1 MEDMAMRSTFDLSPL
16 YRSTVGFDRLL
27 DMLDQAVDVEP
38 MPSWPSYN
46 VEKVGE
52 DRYRVVMAVAGF
64 APDEIEIVQKDS
76 ALFVAGR
83 KQPKDQT
90 VQVLHRGISDRP
102 FRQSF
107 NLANY
112 VTVTNA
118 KLENGLLVIDLVRE
132 VPEELKPRRIEIAS
146 GGGPKTIEHEKAA

>member
-1 MEDMAMRSTFDLSPL
+1 MAMRSTFDLSSL

-27 DMLDQAVDVEP
+27 DMLDQAADIEP
-38 MPSWPSYN
+38 VPGWPSYN

-52 DRYRVVMAVAGF
+52 DCYRVVMAVAGF
-64 APDEIEIVQKDS
+64 EPDEIEIVQKDS
-76 ALFVAGR
+76 TLFVSGR
-83 KQPKDQT
+83 KQPKDET

-112 VTVTNA
+112 VTVTEA
-118 KLENGLLVIDLVRE
+118 KLENGLLVIVLVRK

-146 GGGPKTIEHEKAA
+146 GGGTKTIEHEKAA

>member
-1 MEDMAMRSTFDLSPL
+1 MEDMAMRSAFDFSPL
-16 YRSTVGFDRLL
+16 YRSTVGFDRLF

-64 APDEIEIVQKDS
+64 EPDEIEIVQKDS
-76 ALFVAGR
+76 TLFVAGR
-83 KQPKDQT
+83 KQPQDET
-90 VQVLHRGISDRP
+90 VQVLHRGILDRP

-112 VTVTNA
+112 VTVTDA

-132 VPEELKPRRIEIAS
+132 VPEELKPRRIDIAS

>member
-1 MEDMAMRSTFDLSPL
+1 MEDMAMRSTFDISPL
-16 YRSTVGFDRLL
+16 YRSTVGFDRLF
-27 DMLDQAVDVEP
+27 DMLDRAADVEP
-38 MPSWPSYN
+38 VPDWPSYN
-46 VEKVGE
+46 VEKVGQ

-76 ALFVAGR
+76 TLFVSGR
-83 KQPKDQT
+83 KLPKDEP

-112 VTVTNA
+112 VSVTDA
-118 KLENGLLVIDLVRE
+118 KLENGLLVIELVRE

>member
-1 MEDMAMRSTFDLSPL
+1 MRTTFDISPL
-16 YRSTVGFDRLL
+16 YRSTVGFDRLF
-27 DMLDQAVDVEP
+27 DMLDQAASVEP
-38 MPSWPSYN
+38 VPGWPSYN

-76 ALFVAGR
+76 TLFVSGR
-83 KQPKDQT
+83 KQPGNEPA
-90 VQVLHRGISDRP
+90 QVLHQGISDRP

-107 NLANY
+107 NLANC
-112 VTVTNA
+112 VTVTDA

-146 GGGPKTIEHEKAA
+146 GRGPRTIEHEKAA